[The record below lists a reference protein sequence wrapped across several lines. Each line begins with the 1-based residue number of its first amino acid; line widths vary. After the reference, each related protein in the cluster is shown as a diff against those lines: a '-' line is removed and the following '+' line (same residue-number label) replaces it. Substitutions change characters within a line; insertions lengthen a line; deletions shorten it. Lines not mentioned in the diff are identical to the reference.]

1 MKYTKAQLIARGF
14 TEGSIASVRCPRCGE
29 HLIGQK
35 DRSLVCVNCARRF
48 KGDIMF
54 KGGVR

>member
-14 TEGSIASVRCPRCGE
+14 SEKSISSKRCPSCGE

-35 DRSLVCVNCARRF
+35 DGHLVCVNCARRF
-48 KGDIMF
+48 TAK
-54 KGGVR
+54 